1 MAAVASLW
9 RHPIKSHGRESVP
22 MAALSQGGTFPWDRT
37 WAIRNSRSRID
48 PAAPA
53 WGPKANFMNGMK
65 LPALAAIAS
74 HLNEARS
81 EVTLTHP
88 QAGTITIR
96 PDDAEDAGRL
106 IDWLAPLCPEGQP
119 APDTVV
125 RLGARGMTDTDWP
138 SISLINLASNAAV
151 GALAGQEITPERW
164 RANIWIDGAAAW
176 AERGW
181 IGRRLRIGEAILTVR
196 EPITRCLQTAASP
209 EIGDRD
215 IDMLKVLSN
224 AFGSAEF
231 GIYCEVMQG
240 GKVRPGDR
248 TEVLT

>member
-22 MAALSQGGTFPWDRT
+22 VAALSRGGTFPWDRT

-53 WGPKANFMNGMK
+53 WGPKANFMNGMT
-65 LPALAAIAS
+65 LPAVAAIAS
-74 HLNEARS
+74 HLDEARA

-96 PDDAEDAGRL
+96 PDDATDAGRL
-106 IDWLAPLCPEGQP
+106 VDWLAPLCP
-119 APDTVV
+119 PDRPGPDSVV
-125 RLGARGMTDTDWP
+125 RLDARGMTDTDWP
-138 SISLINLASNAAV
+138 SVSLINLASNAAV
-151 GALAGQEITPERW
+151 GLLAGQEITPERW
-164 RANIWIDGAAAW
+164 RGNIWVEGAGAW
-176 AERGW
+176 VERGW
-181 IGRRLRIGEAILTVR
+181 IGCRLRIGGAILTVR

-209 EIGDRD
+209 ETGERD
-215 IDMLKVLSN
+215 IDMLKVLTD

-231 GIYCEVMQG
+231 GVYCEVTQG
-240 GKVRPGDR
+240 GEIRPGNR
-248 TEVLT
+248 IEVLR